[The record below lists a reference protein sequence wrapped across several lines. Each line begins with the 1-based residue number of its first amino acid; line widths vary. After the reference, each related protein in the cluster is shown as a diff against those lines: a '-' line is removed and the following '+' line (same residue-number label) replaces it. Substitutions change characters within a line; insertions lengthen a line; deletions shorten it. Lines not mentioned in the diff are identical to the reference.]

1 MEEPESVEVVMDEP
15 VNVENHP
22 LFVLEVEADRT
33 LTKSVL
39 AVPVEKAMVDPK
51 KLEVAWVLPTRVE

>member
-1 MEEPESVEVVMDEP
+1 MEEPVS
-15 VNVENHP
+15 VENHP
-22 LFVLEVEADRT
+22 LLVLEVEAERT
-33 LTKSVL
+33 WANKVL

>member
-1 MEEPESVEVVMDEP
+1 LV
-15 VNVENHP
+15 
-22 LFVLEVEADRT
+22 FEVEAENRWV
-33 LTKSVL
+33 KSVL

>member
-1 MEEPESVEVVMDEP
+1 
-15 VNVENHP
+15 
-22 LFVLEVEADRT
+22 LVLEVEAENKWV
-33 LTKSVL
+33 KSVL